1 MKAYVLASGSEG
13 NSTFF
18 SHNNCNIL
26 IDIGKNA
33 KYISE
38 HLKEI
43 NVEPKKIDAIL
54 ISHTHDDHVTALKVF
69 LKKNHP
75 KVYITE
81 KMYYD
86 LEYLKDYDLEN
97 GSIKLKIRHTY
108 EVVKKSE
115 YIATGLKLDKEN
127 IKLASIQ
134 ALGAINDFT
143 VGVFKT
149 KEKKYYANEFKGD
162 YEIVSLTGTIN
173 TMNGEYY
180 SHMHLSAGNDQG
192 EVFGGHLNKAIVSAT
207 CEMVIQVINGQ
218 VDRYFD
224 EEIGLN
230 LLKL

>member
-1 MKAYVLASGSEG
+1 MFIIINPFFERKMEISGLSIGGKKMKYKKFENTIIAR
-13 NSTFF
+13 
-18 SHNNCNIL
+18 
-26 IDIGKNA
+26 IDKGEDI
-33 KYISE
+33 
-38 HLKEI
+38 
-43 NVEPKKIDAIL
+43 VEQVKKI
-54 ISHTHDDHVTALKVF
+54 AL
-69 LKKNHP
+69 
-75 KVYITE
+75 
-81 KMYYD
+81 
-86 LEYLKDYDLEN
+86 
-97 GSIKLKIRHTY
+97 
-108 EVVKKSE
+108 
-115 YIATGLKLDKEN
+115 KEN